1 MQSYSVLFNQN
12 DLSQVPG
19 VWLYNYDATTL
30 PERDIKIHKIA
41 RRSLSII
48 TSAEYSQK
56 SIPVFM
62 RVCSGS
68 RQDTEATLTQIK
80 GQLQPQNG
88 TLEVEQS
95 GELYQYTATM
105 NEFNIEWDGQYAYV
119 TIVFIAS
126 TPVASSAQSNNLFSL
141 STTLASDGAS
151 FIVGGSYI
159 AEPTISLLYSSV
171 TGGTGGS
178 ISVFN
183 ASTNQGI
190 TITGDFTNGTIVEI
204 DSANYTVQVNGVSTD
219 FEGLFPVFPPG
230 SQRVGYSDTFS
241 SRTVTVTG
249 VANTRIV

>member
-1 MQSYSVLFNQN
+1 MQSYSVKFNSN
-12 DLSQVPG
+12 DISEIEG

-30 PERDIKIHKIA
+30 PTRDIKIHKIA

-88 TLEVEQS
+88 TLELEQS

-105 NEFNIEWDGQYAYV
+105 NEFNIEWEGATAYV
-119 TIVFIAS
+119 TIVFVAS
-126 TPVASSAQSNNLFSL
+126 TPVASAAETDALFSF
-141 STTLASDGAS
+141 STTLSSDGVS
-151 FIVGGSYI
+151 FIVDGSYV
-159 AEPTISLLYSSV
+159 AEPVITLVYSTV
-171 TGGTGGS
+171 TGGAGS
-178 ISVFN
+178 FSVFN

-190 TITGDFTNGTIVEI
+190 VINGNFANGTIIEI
-204 DSANYTVQVNGVSTD
+204 DSSNYTVLVNGVSTD
-219 FEGLFPVFPPG
+219 FEGLFPTFPPG
-230 SQRVGYSDTFS
+230 SQRLGYSDTFS
-241 SRTVTVTG
+241 SRLVSISGT
-249 VANTRIV
+249 AKTRIV

>member
-1 MQSYSVLFNQN
+1 MQSYSVKFNQN
-12 DLSQVPG
+12 DISEVPG

-30 PERDIKIHKIA
+30 PERDIKMHKIA

-126 TPVASSAQSNNLFSL
+126 TPVAESASESQLFSL
-141 STTLASDGAS
+141 TTTLASDGAS

-159 AEPTISLLYSSV
+159 AEPIISLLYSTV

-178 ISVFN
+178 VSVFN

-204 DSANYTVQVNGVSTD
+204 DSSNYTVLVNGLQAD

-230 SQRVGYSDTFS
+230 SQRVGYSDTFTTRS
-241 SRTVTVTG
+241 VGIAGT
-249 VANTRIV
+249 ANTRIV

>member
-1 MQSYSVLFNQN
+1 MKSYSVSFNSN
-12 DLSQVPG
+12 DISDIPG

-68 RQDTEATLTQIK
+68 RQDTEATLTEIK
-80 GQLQPQNG
+80 GLLQPQNG
-88 TLEVEQS
+88 ALEVEQS
-95 GELYQYTATM
+95 GEQYQYTATM
-105 NEFNIEWDGQYAYV
+105 NEFNIEWDGSYAYV

-126 TPVASSAQSNNLFSL
+126 TPVAESVGTNTLFNF
-141 STTLASDGAS
+141 STTLSSDGSS

-159 AEPTISLLYSSV
+159 AEPIINVVYSAV
-171 TGGTGGS
+171 TGGTGS
-178 ISVFN
+178 MSVFN

-190 TITGDFTNGTIVEI
+190 VISGNFTNGTIVEI
-204 DSANYTVQVNGVSTD
+204 DSSAYTVLVNGISTD

-241 SRTVTVTG
+241 TRTVTLSGT
-249 VANTRIV
+249 ANTRTV

>member
-1 MQSYSVLFNQN
+1 MQSYSVVFNQN
-12 DLSQVPG
+12 DISQVPG

-30 PERDIKIHKIA
+30 PERDIKMHKIA

-68 RQDTEATLTQIK
+68 RQDTEETLTQIK

-95 GELYQYTATM
+95 GDLYQYTATM

-126 TPVASSAQSNNLFSL
+126 TPVAESASEDQLFSFT
-141 STTLASDGAS
+141 TTLASDGAS

-159 AEPTISLLYSSV
+159 AEPVISLLYSTV
-171 TGGTGGS
+171 TGGTGAS

-190 TITGDFTNGTIVEI
+190 VVHGNFTDGTIIEI

-230 SQRVGYSDTFS
+230 AQRLGYTDIFS
-241 SRTVTVTG
+241 SRLVSISG